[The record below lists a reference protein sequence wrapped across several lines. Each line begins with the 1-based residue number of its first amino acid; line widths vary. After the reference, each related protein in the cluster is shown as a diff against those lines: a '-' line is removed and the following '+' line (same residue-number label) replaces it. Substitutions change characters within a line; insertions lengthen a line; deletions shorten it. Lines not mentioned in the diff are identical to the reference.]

1 MKINN
6 LSFTG
11 YSNIISSEI
20 STDNGKYMLLSM
32 KLDDVGA
39 QDLTAYRN
47 LKSMHGMPLDV
58 VNKDTL
64 TLFQP
69 SVNRSLSM
77 LFFNDEAL
85 LTGNGLKKLE
95 EKARST
101 GKYENIKP
109 NIKFHLKAYTFFANL
124 TRRLMN
130 ENSPVK
136 RDVNFYNVFF
146 SAKAALSNVFK
157 DAKTAEQF
165 MIMSLDGSEA
175 PFQAVAKGFNDSIS
189 KTMKAFFK

>member
-20 STDNGKYMLLSM
+20 PTDNGKYMLLSM
-32 KLDDVGA
+32 KLDDVGT

-47 LKSMHGMPLDV
+47 LKSMRAMPLDV

-69 SVNRSLSM
+69 RVNRDLSM

-95 EKARST
+95 ERACSM
-101 GKYENIKP
+101 GKLEDIKP
-109 NIKFHLKAYTFFANL
+109 SIKFHMKAYTFFADL

-130 ENSPVK
+130 ENNPVK
-136 RDVNFYNVFF
+136 RDVDFYNVFF

-157 DAKTAEQF
+157 DSKTAEQF
-165 MIMSLDGSEA
+165 MIMALDGYDA
-175 PFQAVAKGFNDSIS
+175 PFQVVAKNFNDSIA
-189 KTMKAFFK
+189 KTMRAFFK